1 MSLNKLVPLPTL
13 VAANPVF
20 AGVAYFNNPAL
31 FDGIIDDD
39 LVIRETFEAG
49 DSASADGQTV
59 FCDTPLTVRLNY
71 FNSTSP
77 FLLSFKR
84 KAIQSHPSASP
95 RVWLRHHA
103 SRW

>member
-1 MSLNKLVPLPTL
+1 M

-49 DSASADGQTV
+49 DSASRMDKLFFAT
-59 FCDTPLTVRLNY
+59 RLSL
-71 FNSTSP
+71 FDSTTLIP
-77 FLLSFKR
+77 CRLSYLRFKR
-84 KAIQSHPSASP
+84 KVIRPTHRSS
-95 RVWLRHHA
+95 
-103 SRW
+103 

>member
-1 MSLNKLVPLPTL
+1 MSSSAGRRAEKRREIQMSLNKLAPLPAL

-59 FCDTPLTVRLNY
+59 FCDTPLRNIG
-71 FNSTSP
+71 F
-77 FLLSFKR
+77 
-84 KAIQSHPSASP
+84 A
-95 RVWLRHHA
+95 
-103 SRW
+103 

>member
-1 MSLNKLVPLPTL
+1 MPLNKLVPLPAL

-20 AGVAYFNNPAL
+20 AGVAYFNNSAL

-77 FLLSFKR
+77 FLLSVCLLYT
-84 KAIQSHPSASP
+84 SPSP
-95 RVWLRHHA
+95 RD
-103 SRW
+103 